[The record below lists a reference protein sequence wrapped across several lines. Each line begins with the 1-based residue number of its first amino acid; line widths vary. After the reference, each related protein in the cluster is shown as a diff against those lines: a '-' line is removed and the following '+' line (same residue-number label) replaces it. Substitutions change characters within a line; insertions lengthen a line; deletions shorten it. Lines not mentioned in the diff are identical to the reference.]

1 MRQLQQVR
9 RSAQWG
15 LPVSPA
21 RKVRSSTWETH
32 CNIPYGLS
40 AAGVLRASLV
50 GVSRDQTLEE
60 EGMVHALVKVGIFIG
75 AADLRYRL

>member
-1 MRQLQQVR
+1 
-9 RSAQWG
+9 
-15 LPVSPA
+15 
-21 RKVRSSTWETH
+21 
-32 CNIPYGLS
+32 
-40 AAGVLRASLV
+40 LV